1 MHGSGRGREG
11 GVAPVAPVAP
21 GGGAPQV
28 PGEGGGLP
36 RVPGEGG
43 ITPAGPG
50 RGGVAPAAPGEG
62 GGIKQAPGE
71 GGVIPSAPGASG
83 TVPSLPGEGGIAP
96 AAPGEGGFVPS
107 ASVDRE
113 FLALERELAVFLRR
127 ARAQSGE
134 MAREVH
140 PELEPAAYGLFVRLD
155 DAGPQRATE
164 LAGYFGVGKA
174 TMSRQLRALEDL
186 GLVAR
191 DPDPADGRASLVR
204 LTEEGRNRFR
214 RVRDAR
220 RERYVRKLA
229 DWDRAEVA
237 ELARLLNHF
246 NVRSEG

>member
-1 MHGSGRGREG
+1 MRAG
-11 GVAPVAPVAP
+11 GTT
-21 GGGAPQV
+21 
-28 PGEGGGLP
+28 GEGGA
-36 RVPGEGG
+36 
-43 ITPAGPG
+43 TPG
-50 RGGVAPAAPGEG
+50 RTPGDRAPTDRAPAPATSPGDRTGPAAP
-62 GGIKQAPGE
+62 PYDR
-71 GGVIPSAPGASG
+71 
-83 TVPSLPGEGGIAP
+83 P
-96 AAPGEGGFVPS
+96 ALATPPAE
-107 ASVDRE
+107 RE

-164 LAGYFGVGKA
+164 LSGYFGVGKA
-174 TMSRQLRALEDL
+174 TMSRQLRALEQL

-204 LTEEGRNRFR
+204 LTDEGRDRFR
-214 RVRDAR
+214 HVRDAR

-237 ELARLLNHF
+237 ELARLLHHF
-246 NVRSEG
+246 NQRSEG

>member
-1 MHGSGRGREG
+1 MH
-11 GVAPVAPVAP
+11 
-21 GGGAPQV
+21 
-28 PGEGGGLP
+28 
-36 RVPGEGG
+36 
-43 ITPAGPG
+43 
-50 RGGVAPAAPGEG
+50 
-62 GGIKQAPGE
+62 
-71 GGVIPSAPGASG
+71 ASG
-83 TVPSLPGEGGIAP
+83 TGSEGKAAPPAGTPGPGGEPAPIAP
-96 AAPGEGGFVPS
+96 APAPVPGVD
-107 ASVDRE
+107 APPAGVDRE

-214 RVRDAR
+214 HVRDAR

-229 DWDRAEVA
+229 DWDRSEVA

-246 NVRSEG
+246 NVRAEG

>member
-1 MHGSGRGREG
+1 MHGSGTGSEG
-11 GVAPVAPVAP
+11 GPT
-21 GGGAPQV
+21 GGS
-28 PGEGGGLP
+28 
-36 RVPGEGG
+36 
-43 ITPAGPG
+43 
-50 RGGVAPAAPGEG
+50 GVD
-62 GGIKQAPGE
+62 Q
-71 GGVIPSAPGASG
+71 
-83 TVPSLPGEGGIAP
+83 
-96 AAPGEGGFVPS
+96 
-107 ASVDRE
+107 E

-155 DAGPQRATE
+155 DTGPQRATD

-204 LTEEGRNRFR
+204 LTEEGQGRFR

-220 RERYVRKLA
+220 RGRYVRKLA
-229 DWDRAEVA
+229 DWDRGEVA
-237 ELARLLNHF
+237 ELARLLHQLNT
-246 NVRSEG
+246 RAES

>member
-1 MHGSGRGREG
+1 M
-11 GVAPVAPVAP
+11 
-21 GGGAPQV
+21 
-28 PGEGGGLP
+28 
-36 RVPGEGG
+36 
-43 ITPAGPG
+43 
-50 RGGVAPAAPGEG
+50 
-62 GGIKQAPGE
+62 
-71 GGVIPSAPGASG
+71 
-83 TVPSLPGEGGIAP
+83 
-96 AAPGEGGFVPS
+96 
-107 ASVDRE
+107 DRE

-155 DAGPQRATE
+155 DAGSQRATE

-246 NVRSEG
+246 NVRAEG

>member
-1 MHGSGRGREG
+1 MHGSGTGSEGRA
-11 GVAPVAPVAP
+11 VPPA
-21 GGGAPQV
+21 GADAQGRAV
-28 PGEGGGLP
+28 
-36 RVPGEGG
+36 
-43 ITPAGPG
+43 TPAGADAQG
-50 RGGVAPAAPGEG
+50 RAVAPAGADARSQAVPPAGEG
-62 GGIKQAPGE
+62 AVGQD
-71 GGVIPSAPGASG
+71 
-83 TVPSLPGEGGIAP
+83 AP
-96 AAPGEGGFVPS
+96 AVGADVVGQAAPPHG
-107 ASVDRE
+107 VDPE

-174 TMSRQLRALEDL
+174 TMSRQLRALEML
-186 GLVAR
+186 GLVVR

-204 LTEEGRNRFR
+204 LTEEGRDRFR
-214 RVRDAR
+214 HVRDAR
-220 RERYVRKLA
+220 RERYVRKLV

-237 ELARLLNHF
+237 ELARLLHHF